1 MNKIILIGIAGKDP
15 DIKDISGKKNAKISL
30 ATSEYFKKNGE
41 KHQETTWHN
50 ISFWGDISNIVE
62 NFVKK
67 GSKIMVEGK
76 QIHKEFEKDG
86 KKQYYSEV
94 IAEKIELLSN
104 NNEKKSNNE
113 IQLNNDDLPF

>member
-1 MNKIILIGIAGKDP
+1 
-15 DIKDISGKKNAKISL
+15 
-30 ATSEYFKKNGE
+30 
-41 KHQETTWHN
+41 
-50 ISFWGDISNIVE
+50 
-62 NFVKK
+62 
-67 GSKIMVEGK
+67 MVEGK
-76 QIHKEFEKDG
+76 QIHKEYEKDG